1 MKNVGSDHVS
11 TTPLLASRNVSTS
24 AWSRTSSVTA
34 GAILMLPQTEY
45 SGPVPA
51 KRPAE
56 PTVMLDTTMSGG
68 PSPAPEGADGESPP
82 QPTAKI
88 AAATA
93 RPKRMRR
100 ATTSRIDYN
109 ESGCST
115 FSGALAIAVQRMIV
129 VRNRVE
135 MITRAGPG

>member
-11 TTPLLASRNVSTS
+11 TTAPLASRNVSTR

-34 GAILMLPQTEY
+34 GAILMLPHTEY

-51 KRPAE
+51 KRPDE
-56 PTVMLDTTMSGG
+56 PTVMLDTTISGG
-68 PSPAPEGADGESPP
+68 PSPAPDGADGESLP
-82 QPTAKI
+82 QPTTKI

-93 RPKRMRR
+93 RTKRMRR

-115 FSGALAIAVQRMIV
+115 LSGPLAIAVQRVIV
-129 VRNRVE
+129 VSKSV
-135 MITRAGPG
+135 TRACEPT